1 MPFLIH
7 FLFLPPEVLH
17 LSGRLNYILAMFQ
30 NQPRP
35 KRLHQNV
42 LNGHQG
48 EQLVSARAA
57 AMGFAFHGLNRLET
71 GVDGM
76 MELRDPITHA
86 MLGKWVGVQIK
97 TTVDGTYTGE
107 DEHRLQYLVDPVDLD
122 YWLQSSIPMIIVLV
136 RLSDDT
142 MFWKSVDA
150 GRVDEPRRLDIDKV
164 KDVFDA
170 QAADAI
176 AALTI
181 EKNTFGTFVPPML
194 TGEPAHLNLVRLI
207 LPDEIFI
214 AESAFKSGRE
224 AVKEMLLHDGPKHFD
239 WVIRDRTFW
248 SFRDPRGTVLEEI
261 IDVGSVEAVE
271 TEAVTLLDDVDDQ
284 NAVIELLRRSVEA
297 QLVEDCFFDK
307 DTRGLCFRAP
317 GPGMKREYVY
327 RSLQNIT
334 SAEVVT
340 LIGKEG
346 RDDIMRHHAFV
357 PRYQRIGDE
366 WYVSITPTFV
376 FTSDGY
382 RTHPASSIMLAGK
395 KKLEKAGAIR
405 GQFIMWRH
413 LLIGSATAPPP
424 TLLDDPDEAVDERAR
439 IGFESLEPLSLP
451 VSVPEDVWREE
462 DPEEAERVAQEGMI

>member
-1 MPFLIH
+1 
-7 FLFLPPEVLH
+7 
-17 LSGRLNYILAMFQ
+17 MFQ
-30 NQPRP
+30 SQPQP

-57 AMGFAFHGLNRLET
+57 SMGFAFHGLNRLET

-76 MELRDPITHA
+76 MELRDPLTHA
-86 MLGKWVGVQIK
+86 MLAKWVGVQVK
-97 TTVDGTYTGE
+97 TTVGGSYTGE
-107 DEHRLQYLVDPVDLD
+107 DEQRFEYLLEPADLA
-122 YWLQSSIPMIIVLV
+122 YWGPSNIPMIIVLV
-136 RLSDDT
+136 RLSDHT
-142 MFWKSVDA
+142 MFWKAVNA
-150 GRVDEPRRLDIDKV
+150 GRLDEPRRLDFDKAA
-164 KDVFDA
+164 DVFDA
-170 QAADAI
+170 KAADAI

-181 EKNTFGTFVPPML
+181 EKNTFGTYVPPML
-194 TGEPAHLNLVRLI
+194 AGEPAHLNLVRMV
-207 LPDEIFI
+207 LPEEIFV
-214 AESAFKSGRE
+214 AESPFKSGRE
-224 AVKEMLLHDGPKHFD
+224 AVKEMLLHDGPMHFD

-261 IDVGSVEAVE
+261 VDVGSVEAVE
-271 TEAVTLLDDVDDQ
+271 TEAVVLLDDVDDQ

-297 QLVEDCFFDK
+297 QLSGDCFFDK
-307 DTRGLCFRAP
+307 ETRGLCFRAP

-327 RSLQNIT
+327 RSLQNVT
-334 SAEVVT
+334 SADVVT

-366 WYVSITPTFV
+366 WFMSITPTFV

-413 LLIGSATAPPP
+413 LLIASATAPAP
-424 TLLDDPDEAVDERAR
+424 TLLDDPAEGVDDRPR
-439 IGFESLEPLSLP
+439 IGFEPLEPLSLP